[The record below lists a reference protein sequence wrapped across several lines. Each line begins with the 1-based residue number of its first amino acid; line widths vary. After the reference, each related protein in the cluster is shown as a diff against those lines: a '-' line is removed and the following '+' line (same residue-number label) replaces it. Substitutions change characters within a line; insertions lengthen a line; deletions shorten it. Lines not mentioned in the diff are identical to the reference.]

1 MVWASTEMVGCG
13 IKRCAEMEGEWNED
27 EDDDDDNDDEN
38 QNILFLVCN
47 YGPG

>member
-13 IKRCAEMEGEWNED
+13 VKMCEEMEGEWNED
-27 EDDDDDNDDEN
+27 DEDEDDNNNED

>member
-1 MVWASTEMVGCG
+1 
-13 IKRCAEMEGEWNED
+13 MEGEWNED
-27 EDDDDDNDDEN
+27 DDEDDNEDDN